1 MELRFSRCSVA
12 PLLLLLLFVAANAL
26 RGSDVQVDEQKL
38 PVPSGRGSSRFN
50 TKSAK
55 IIYTSSTPT
64 PTLKTSSRKGSQSR
78 KTNGSNSRTN
88 DERIL
93 KSTTLKSAS
102 TESKRNLN
110 FESRKTL
117 DKGRTTP
124 ATLEEV
130 RTTSQKSVINKK
142 GSARRHLPEGRNA
155 KQGRKIEKV
164 TASPVEPP
172 KDSPKFHKESF
183 RPSSR
188 QVERNPSRK
197 FENAPSGQ
205 LEKNRPSVFS
215 GSSSSEISRSRTGRK
230 TQPTYSSRELQS
242 EVPDS
247 KRFASRRSGNV
258 NISRKDI
265 DLKRDS
271 LPSGSENIDVNVGT
285 FVEVTKRSIS
295 TSTTSEEPQRQAR
308 ADNEFRRSSDRG
320 TRSRGRTSST
330 ESSQT
335 EESGN
340 NSGRGNLRR
349 GSSRSSEQSK
359 VTESPELNR
368 RSGVRFSKDEVDM
381 IRPRNPET
389 KSRAEN
395 GESKSRGRR
404 PDVRNQSVN
413 TQRTVSQEGPRR
425 SGNKTPDSRTKPP
438 EVKNQDPDSRKRSRI
453 RSRVENTT
461 SKVPDQT
468 TSSPDVVTVVPEV
481 FGTVAQTEL
490 NLETTTINLLH
501 SGTLPTT
508 MTSRSATTVA
518 PANRSITKATSRA
531 TRRESEGTTRTGER
545 TGAPRRRASKEDFY
559 NHGLGFRGRR
569 PMTDP
574 TTGATITSTPVPA
587 VVSAST
593 TVAPGVQQ
601 RGFSGWTLNR
611 RPYPSYSGA
620 ESSQVTTAEESTTT
634 SGMTTKPAGRR
645 GNKTFVKTSGDSSL
659 VSKTESL
666 EGENY
671 PADFKA
677 KLAQLKNLANS
688 SQGAIPPP
696 RSPLQG
702 HKKSPSAHFSAR
714 SRTKLENALKL
725 VKPELLDEETDSKT
739 TSGPQNEQTIFD
751 HENNRRLENRLSE
764 INSESSLGQESVVK
778 PEWKLKTE
786 TNPKNEKRSSKSRV
800 KQGDSFTSR
809 SKTIGEDTENSIL
822 ESSTEVSRIE
832 KSKVSFK
839 SRNKSQ
845 VEINK
850 SEIDNSIR
858 KGKSGSSSR
867 EKKIP
872 ENVTVTTIKPKRTSP
887 RRSVKNPEEE
897 ASKFK
902 PRKPVSRYRNALKN
916 PVQNHLQNT
925 ATTEKPRPKSYSLRR
940 LKTYDSITLNPRD
953 EEATMIPTVSNFP
966 AETTITPVTKNYLS
980 VTKSVITKVSEEIST
995 KRLKASAFHDLS
1007 KTSESGDRNSKKLN
1021 YKSENLNEV
1030 PNDDDDSTTIKIV
1043 RPTSRYARKKTDLSK
1058 TLSPTSKSSLSVL
1071 KTANSVS
1078 KENQKGTQRREFQPR
1093 TATYRRHLELPLGL
1107 VRSLTAQPNSIAT
1120 IPKAE
1125 RLQAAITSTSR
1136 SPLLV
1141 RQKPTVS
1148 VVSNNSNSSQQQS
1161 LGVLNSS
1168 NRSSNIFSP
1177 TRSVLLTAGNNSLLE
1192 QIRSTVAPLL
1202 GSLAARSPVFSGVF
1216 NNETNVNTAVRIT
1229 PNGSPPRFSA
1239 RYKGAEL
1246 FVRKPSIY
1254 QQNIPSITSSSS
1266 PFTPVE
1272 NPSLPPPIEVSNNGE
1287 PKIVTFYQ
1295 ALESASIT
1303 NEQLKTN
1310 LEQLGRVAQVDRPTD
1325 NDPNG
1330 TNSSNNETETITITV
1345 ITSSSTTDTTMI
1357 LDTTQSPEATPRA
1370 LDATQSPENT
1380 PTTSE
1385 SPITS
1390 KVTTIY
1396 EISPPLTMITPLMEV
1411 FELNEVSTTTISA
1424 TTIEDTT
1431 TQSSFS
1437 DILTNDIEDSS
1448 PETPNVETTTSDD
1461 LEAESVVSNTESS
1474 SNTQVFTLTPVTMES
1489 SSQMSRSETTTT
1501 VNEIIFVSDSSV
1513 SNETTTES
1521 QSESP
1526 TTQMTSTESFMTST
1540 EMTTDSVATEARF
1553 STNSVD
1559 FPPMMLSTI
1568 STMVEASPTRVPS
1581 ISEEP
1586 STLASLMKTQSTT
1599 MSSTAETPS
1608 TTVLSIAETPLTA
1621 MPTTTDTMST
1631 TLLLSTT
1638 ETPSMTEMPSTTETS
1653 STTQLPSTTET
1664 PSTTLLPSTKSFQLR
1679 TTRPTSDP
1687 STIITVTG
1695 YPRFPKLQS
1704 FLEALAQL
1712 RETTTKSQVIQVNSE
1727 MTTPFNEP
1735 TLIMDSTN
1743 SISTTLSSAEM
1754 PNTFP
1759 TTLPSTADQT
1769 TILPPMSQEN
1779 VSNSSLN
1786 IEINLE
1792 ENITTTTEID
1802 LASIESS
1809 TILSTQPRI
1818 AMTEDE
1824 FINMT
1829 QTWIN
1834 DSDSD
1839 SVLPFDNDLLSR
1851 LMNVAS
1857 KLFSKPLNATQSQL
1871 LQKTLENTDRS
1882 SLDKLPSLLGGF
1894 LDHTDRNHTTESTAV
1909 GMSTTLEPRL
1919 ETPEPRVETPVYIS
1933 SPMVEQTTETIE
1945 TTSTSD
1951 SSSLTSDSLTNDAQ
1965 QTTTALDLT
1974 TETTDTFST
1983 NPPQTQT
1990 ASILDLYAMLSDLV
2004 TKAPATPPALE
2015 IDSRIQETTLT
2026 PTSTE
2031 QTQMDTTP
2039 ATAQG
2044 TAGANMISS
2053 KLVEFST
2060 TPTLMIPTTTPIP
2073 TTSMN
2078 PTTIPAPK
2086 SSTVPDATTMVTQTP
2101 EPTTTNNEI
2110 ERSLISS
2117 QQPITTSTATATT
2130 TTEPTTTLSTTT
2142 SSNTASSTT
2151 VPTISNQTTPYLGRF
2166 GGSRITPA
2174 PRFSSSSS
2182 TIAPLRDYLVY
2193 GIYPNKTIVRK
2204 RPEDNLIDARNID
2217 SPYVI
2222 FGIYPDGRLVR
2233 KFPNGTVIP
2242 DPPSNPVEVVF
2253 SLSTTTTTTTTNRP
2267 SPSVIVDNQANQG
2280 FNNQNAAL
2288 SNNRS
2293 PVATLDSQNGLLN
2306 PTDVDNGLSGNSI
2319 EPAGPA
2325 SPVSPTVG
2333 SIGSTTQKMVIDAQ
2347 KATSSVPS
2355 ATSSSSSNSNVAAGS
2370 NGSQQG
2376 GRIIQD
2382 RERDEATRTREAG
2395 GQRSSVYIGQDKF
2408 INYWTN
2414 DQPNTNP
2421 QVLNVKINSVST
2433 AATAGSSS
2441 EPKTSFDI
2449 LPKIGTGAQVTAPP
2463 GFPWKD
2469 SLEQIFGITTNPPS
2483 ISASVA
2489 SNVLDDVNP
2498 GNRPIKAR
2506 PVNSFVEIFSPIS
2519 TRASA
2524 AITAAAIPTSSS
2536 TSTTTTTT
2544 STTTSSPPRIT
2555 IPSGLFTTNMPKQN
2569 AFGTTFDDLAFLNTL
2584 LNTPKFGGTTPK
2596 TLTEVEQLLANKIL
2610 SLALGK
2616 AGPTRSPK
2624 AIQPSNASPNLLI
2637 DTDPNS
2643 ESGPVIID
2651 LYPSSTTPKPP
2662 ATWKPVTSTSP
2673 IVVNPWK
2680 TILNSIAANQI
2691 RISTPNSLDNLSE
2704 DLRPVFNQQQTSTST
2719 TTTTPRTIT
2728 TLRTTTTA
2736 KTTTTPR
2743 TTTTPSTTTSTSTT
2757 TTTIRTT
2764 PKSSESTRQVVITA
2778 KPRTTTPLPLAIGD
2792 NLLSVLFGGNLFGT
2806 PTTPPPVINSNP
2818 VGTTKSVS
2826 TTQRIQTTERV
2837 LSNTQFPFLE
2847 NTNQNLAPLFN
2858 HESTS
2863 TTTTTPRTTSPSTTT
2878 TTTTPKTTT
2887 PSTTTTTST
2896 TTPSTT
2902 ASTTTTTKTTRT
2914 TPRSSGST
2922 RQVVITAKPRPRT
2935 TTPAPLGF
2943 GANLLRALFG
2953 GNFFGRQTTTPPP
2966 VRTRQPVTTFRR
2978 PATITKP
2985 VLTTQRILTT
2995 ERVVSNIQIPSSTQG
3010 PIQLTPEVKVSK
3022 EKVNANLEAASS
3034 TAVGVNDQNSKLTE
3048 KQSSTFSPE
3057 DDAKF
3062 LMALLQ
3068 AAQEM
3073 KGETESS
3080 TLVSKTA
3087 ISKDDDSFLRA
3098 ILSGQA
3104 KDPAGSGKGETGV
3117 NNAALLAA
3125 FLKAEGIE
3133 PPSPANQLR
3142 EQLLLAGEKNRE
3154 SRSSTTSEPQTST
3167 TTTRKTTTRPRPAAP
3182 TWKPSSTYP
3191 PPLFGGF
3198 NFGGSSDSFRGNT
3211 NSNTGEDNV
3220 RSQVVNA
3227 AIGVTRAFSQFL
3239 GGAIRGAAKQLQ
3251 TFVGN
3256 GTRSFFS

>member
-1712 RETTTKSQVIQVNSE
+1712 RETTTKSQ
-1727 MTTPFNEP
+1727 
-1735 TLIMDSTN
+1735 
-1743 SISTTLSSAEM
+1743 
-1754 PNTFP
+1754 
-1759 TTLPSTADQT
+1759 
-1769 TILPPMSQEN
+1769 
-1779 VSNSSLN
+1779 
-1786 IEINLE
+1786 
-1792 ENITTTTEID
+1792 
-1802 LASIESS
+1802 
-1809 TILSTQPRI
+1809 
-1818 AMTEDE
+1818 
-1824 FINMT
+1824 
-1829 QTWIN
+1829 
-1834 DSDSD
+1834 
-1839 SVLPFDNDLLSR
+1839 
-1851 LMNVAS
+1851 
-1857 KLFSKPLNATQSQL
+1857 
-1871 LQKTLENTDRS
+1871 
-1882 SLDKLPSLLGGF
+1882 
-1894 LDHTDRNHTTESTAV
+1894 
-1909 GMSTTLEPRL
+1909 
-1919 ETPEPRVETPVYIS
+1919 
-1933 SPMVEQTTETIE
+1933 
-1945 TTSTSD
+1945 
-1951 SSSLTSDSLTNDAQ
+1951 
-1965 QTTTALDLT
+1965 
-1974 TETTDTFST
+1974 
-1983 NPPQTQT
+1983 
-1990 ASILDLYAMLSDLV
+1990 
-2004 TKAPATPPALE
+2004 
-2015 IDSRIQETTLT
+2015 
-2026 PTSTE
+2026 
-2031 QTQMDTTP
+2031 DTTP